1 MTENIRVE
9 NWCGYDIR
17 FVEHDGAWYAV
28 LKDICDALDLRTAK
42 VKTRIDSLHLIK
54 AAVTRFDERPV
65 SYNVANNFAGPSQGP
80 TKIDTQ
86 MIEHTYEMLCVDEAG
101 IYQAL
106 NRSTRLEARKFI
118 DWISHSLVDLRKA
131 VGLEGYE
138 ALRLTE
144 SGVQKLIADKID
156 ISFMEPTGDLVP
168 VKAEPTIVQNITNVN
183 VDYRKVVT
191 YGVLGGVCVVAVCAG
206 VVYIVKRVK
215 SKKAEKEER
224 EHNKLNEKEN
234 NHG

>member
-1 MTENIRVE
+1 MSENIRIE

-17 FVEHDGAWYAV
+17 FVEHEGNWYAV
-28 LKDICDALDLRTAK
+28 LKDICDALELRTAK

-54 AAVTRFDERPV
+54 AAVTRFDERPA

-86 MIEHTYEMLCVDEAG
+86 MVEHTYEMLCVDEAG

-106 NRSTRLEARKFI
+106 SRSTRLEARKFI

-138 ALRLTE
+138 ALRLTDAD
-144 SGVQKLIADKID
+144 VQKLISDKID

-168 VKAEPTIVQNITNVN
+168 VETVPTVINQNITNVN
-183 VDYRKVVT
+183 VDYRKVAL
-191 YGVLGGVCVVAVCAG
+191 YAG
-206 VVYIVKRVK
+206 VGVIGAIVLYHGVK
-215 SKKAEKEER
+215 YVAKKVKTKKEEKES
-224 EHNKLNEKEN
+224 K
-234 NHG
+234 